1 MRSQNKETNETKRK
15 KRNQHIQKKKMNVFE
30 LFISF
35 HLRGRNFRTY
45 SGVGVVDVGVFL
57 FPLVRA
63 FFGGV

>member
-1 MRSQNKETNETKRK
+1 MRSQNKETK
-15 KRNQHIQKKKMNVFE
+15 KKQKEINIYKKKKMNVFE

-45 SGVGVVDVGVFL
+45 SGVDVGVFL

>member
-1 MRSQNKETNETKRK
+1 MKQKEINIYK
-15 KRNQHIQKKKMNVFE
+15 KKKMNVFE